1 MLSVYFAFRGKVV
14 GSGELS
20 FRQKSAVFLLLCLTQ
35 LYYQVTHYEIIII
48 MILYSYNY
56 HIYYFIIIKT

>member
-35 LYYQVTHYEIIII
+35 LYYLVTHYEII
-48 MILYSYNY
+48 MISYSYNY

>member
-35 LYYQVTHYEIIII
+35 LYYLVTHCEII
-48 MILYSYNY
+48 MIIYSYNY